1 MQRKQ
6 GQQEVSSDSYN
17 FGLITFI
24 QKQNDNET
32 KMPLNFAHINF
43 IASPKHFTS
52 KLTVPNCYGQT

>member
-43 IASPKHFTS
+43 KLYCITETFHF
-52 KLTVPNCYGQT
+52 